1 MTYSELKLIELRN
14 VMKHFRQALKTKNVK
29 LQKTDT
35 SDWETDLCITAS
47 AVVNDKVYT
56 IILFD
61 DRVDVVLELELTDEE
76 MFSHTETDFSDL
88 DTLTEKLLNLNF

>member
-14 VMKHFRQALKTKNVK
+14 VMKHFRQALKTKNIK

-76 MFSHTETDFSDL
+76 LFSQETDFSDL

>member
-1 MTYSELKLIELRN
+1 
-14 VMKHFRQALKTKNVK
+14 
-29 LQKTDT
+29 
-35 SDWETDLCITAS
+35 
-47 AVVNDKVYT
+47 VNDKVYT

-61 DRVDVVLELELTDEE
+61 DRMDVVLELELTDEE